1 MENCEEYNAERT
13 IPTPSHLKS
22 SVWKHFGFYTVGG
35 KVTNK
40 DKAVCRLC
48 KRELSYLSTT
58 SNLRTYLLAYHRNVA
73 AEEQLPSG
81 AAQSVQPRVTAFY
94 SAHSAGPLPDPR
106 NKAITG
112 KIVYIGCVCH
122 GRHALRISRSEQLLL
137 MRKRQPHLCVGASSC
152 CVYKCVIKDVFL
164 SCAVMNSVG
173 IYDFHKK

>member
-94 SAHSAGPLPDPR
+94 SAHSAGPLPDAR

-137 MRKRQPHLCVGASSC
+137 MCKRQPHLCRSFLLLCLQMCYQRCVFILC
-152 CVYKCVIKDVFL
+152 CYEF
-164 SCAVMNSVG
+164 SR
-173 IYDFHKK
+173 YT

>member
-1 MENCEEYNAERT
+1 MKQNVTEENANRDTAIKKLLLKMENCEEYNAERT

-40 DKAVCRLC
+40 DEAVCLLC

-94 SAHSAGPLPDPR
+94 SAHSAGPLPDAR
-106 NKAITG
+106 NKG
-112 KIVYIGCVCH
+112 V
-122 GRHALRISRSEQLLL
+122 LLL
-137 MRKRQPHLCVGASSC
+137 CLQMCYQRCVFILCCYEFSR
-152 CVYKCVIKDVFL
+152 YT
-164 SCAVMNSVG
+164 
-173 IYDFHKK
+173 

>member
-1 MENCEEYNAERT
+1 MKQNVTEENANRDTAIKKLLLKMENCEEYNAERT
-13 IPTPSHLKS
+13 ITTPSHLKS

-35 KVTNK
+35 KVTSK

-81 AAQSVQPRVTAFY
+81 AAQSVQPR
-94 SAHSAGPLPDPR
+94 
-106 NKAITG
+106 
-112 KIVYIGCVCH
+112 
-122 GRHALRISRSEQLLL
+122 ELLL
-137 MRKRQPHLCVGASSC
+137 MCKRQPHLCVGDSSC

-173 IYDFHKK
+173 KRDFNKK